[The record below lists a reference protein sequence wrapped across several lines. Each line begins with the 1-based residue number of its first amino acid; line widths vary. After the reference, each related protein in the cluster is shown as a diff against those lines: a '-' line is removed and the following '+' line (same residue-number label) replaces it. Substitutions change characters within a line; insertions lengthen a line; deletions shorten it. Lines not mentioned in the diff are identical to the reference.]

1 MSKNNFS
8 RSNVNEQMLNVSMPD
23 MSAFNMSHSVNLT
36 PTMGDI
42 IPFWCKPLIP
52 RAVINGAN
60 KPELQLE
67 KILTPSIGRVRMDT
81 HNFVVLANR
90 INRDWKFFVEQ
101 KSGYTYKPG
110 FYPYRLMAEIFAFL
124 IGQDP
129 TISLSDISYSY
140 SSNVTLSFSNSAVL
154 SSSADDNSYLLFL
167 QALYNNVLSV
177 YKGLIDDNVEY
188 LGFNQDFYRLEFV
201 RIGNIRK
208 SLSSSSLPNF
218 ADVILSILK
227 PFFGVGS
234 LFDMLGYPIFD
245 QYSKVYETLRSVF
258 VPYNPESISQ
268 NSYFSSNAHSII
280 LGSRV
285 SIIAIFCSYLT
296 GEGVDEGSF
305 ALFDDIKKDEMPLR
319 AYYAVWFDYFR
330 NFHVEKR
337 ENILDPDTFDNKSI
351 ILANEY
357 LSTADSTS
365 VGMRK
370 FNVLVTLLIPR
381 KRNFA
386 RDYITTIQVDDI
398 YRYVYT
404 PWVGQGQV
412 MTTPDTGDVE
422 KFYDN
427 IDKLL
432 IENKWVNFPRPDQS
446 PNGYTRIVDVLKADL
461 MTMRRS
467 KMLERVL
474 AREYYYPDTYAG
486 RMLAHYGIKPGDID
500 SMNSVYLS
508 GSEQFVSG
516 DQQHANIGTSETPIG
531 TRTLVAGVS
540 SVDGYNYAATDHCYF
555 ICTISLVPMVSY
567 NSANMHLDELDIT
580 SLPLP
585 QFASDTRCLI
595 RARDLIRGLD
605 EQVLPFGYV
614 PRYYAYRVQADES
627 HGKFLT
633 DYRSYNFLRDWYN
646 SSSIFASDISTTWND
661 SPNPI
666 YNVIRQSISLSP
678 YFLRV
683 NVPLDAFLGLSQG
696 DPIAFGSIDIS
707 CSLTQPLPAAIE
719 FI

>member
-23 MSAFNMSHSVNLT
+23 MSAFNASHTVTLT

-90 INRDWKFFVEQ
+90 INRDWKFFIEQ
-101 KSGYTYKPG
+101 KSGYTTKPA
-110 FYPYRLMAEIFAFL
+110 FYPYRLMAEIFAYL
-124 IGQDP
+124 TQQSVDTSIED
-129 TISLSDISYSY
+129 
-140 SSNVTLSFSNSAVL
+140 LSFTFEPAQSHTIAFNQTAVYNEDFNVDSYPWFVHALLETVISTYRSLVSN
-154 SSSADDNSYLLFL
+154 
-167 QALYNNVLSV
+167 
-177 YKGLIDDNVEY
+177 NVEY
-188 LGFNQDFYRLEFV
+188 LGYNKDFYISQISRLDKY
-201 RIGNIRK
+201 RD
-208 SLSSSSLPNF
+208 SLYPATPTSPYPTQPNF
-218 ADVILSILK
+218 ADLVLFIMQ
-227 PFFGVGS
+227 PYFGAGS

-245 QYSKVYETLRSVF
+245 QYLPTYEVLRSYF
-258 VPYNPESISQ
+258 VPYVTGRTSNNPYYSENAASAPQIL
-268 NSYFSSNAHSII
+268 NMFSTK
-280 LGSRV
+280 LVDDG
-285 SIIAIFCSYLT
+285 
-296 GEGVDEGSF
+296 GVPNPIDIE
-305 ALFDDIKKDEMPLR
+305 DIKKDEMPLR

-337 ENILDPDTFDNKSI
+337 ENILDPDTFDNKSL

-357 LSTADSTS
+357 LSASSST
-365 VGMRK
+365 VVAMRK

-386 RDYITTIQVDDI
+386 RDYITTVQVDDI

-446 PNGYTRIVDVLKADL
+446 PNGYTRTVDVLKADL

-516 DQQHANIGTSETPIG
+516 DQQKANIGTSETPIG

-540 SVDGYNYAATDHCYF
+540 SVDAYNYAATDHCFF
-555 ICTISLVPMVSY
+555 ISTISLVPMVSY
-567 NSANMHLDELDIT
+567 NSANMHLDEIDIT
-580 SLPLP
+580 SIPLP

-595 RARDLIRGLD
+595 RARDLLRGFD
-605 EQVLPFGYV
+605 NQVLPFGYV
-614 PRYYAYRVQADES
+614 PRYYPYRVQADES
-627 HGKFLT
+627 HGKYLT
-633 DYRSYNFLRDWYN
+633 DYRSYNFMRDWFN
-646 SSSIFASDISTTWND
+646 MTVRFSDVYLDD
-661 SPNPI
+661 SNPI
-666 YNVIRQSISLSP
+666 YKVTEANSLSLSP